1 MKKLSIIIIFLV
13 LVINGVYA
21 NNLKIG
27 VQSFQNIDPIVT
39 TGLDDYQVISSIY
52 DTLILF
58 TDGELLPQLAIKWE
72 WLSDK
77 ELRVQLRKGVKWH
90 NGKLFSAED
99 VKYSFD
105 RMKPYKTGY
114 SWFFKAIEN
123 TKIINNHEIIF
134 ILNNPDAQLPW
145 SLASVVGSIV
155 PKLTK
160 SNEIDFKKNAI
171 GTGPFKFV
179 EWKIGEQITLSK
191 YNNYWGKVSEIE
203 NVVFKPVADEN
214 ARLLSLRSGEL
225 DVIRQVSPDSIPLMK
240 KSSKFGVYPA
250 LRHGSMQLAFNF
262 NGGPWNK
269 PDEDPF
275 KDVMIRKA
283 ISFAL
288 NYEELIALSGGLSPR
303 VYGPV
308 PPTLKGYP
316 KDERT
321 VERYD
326 FNLELAK
333 GFMAQSSLPNGFS
346 TVLMSPPEYERES
359 VLVKE
364 HLKAININVE
374 LRVLDWGAIIPLAR
388 DPKVRGTDFGM
399 FYYGRSSLTPFPP
412 GVLQKNLS
420 TYGWKPNM
428 FFDIGF
434 DRLFGDVQT
443 LPIEDQL
450 PIYAAAHT
458 YAVDRRISAW
468 IYQWS
473 TTYGYSSNKIAN
485 FESNEVWALFLDM
498 FRINYIKLK

>member
-1 MKKLSIIIIFLV
+1 MKKLTLV
-13 LVINGVYA
+13 LIYCGIIVNGLYA
-21 NNLKIG
+21 NNLNIG

-39 TGLDDYQVISSIY
+39 TGTDDYHVISSIY
-52 DTLILF
+52 DTLIILEN
-58 TDGELLPQLAIKWE
+58 GALLPQLATNWE
-72 WLSDK
+72 WLSEK

-99 VKYSFD
+99 VKYTFD

-114 SWFFKAIEN
+114 SWFYKAIEK
-123 TKIINNHEIIF
+123 TTIINNHEIVF
-134 ILNNPDAQLPW
+134 RLNNPDSQLPW
-145 SLASVVGSIV
+145 SLASVVASIV
-155 PKLTK
+155 PKL
-160 SNEIDFKKNAI
+160 SESDQIDFKNNAI
-171 GTGPFKFV
+171 GTGPFKFI
-179 EWKIGEQITLSK
+179 EWNIGEKLILSK
-191 YNNYWGKVSEIE
+191 NSDYWGKVSEIDS
-203 NVVFKPVADEN
+203 VTFKPVADQN

-225 DVIRQVSPDSIPLMK
+225 DIIRQVSPDSIPQLR
-240 KSSKFGVYPA
+240 KSSDFDVYPA

-262 NGGPWNK
+262 NGGKWNK
-269 PDEDPF
+269 PVEDPF
-275 KDVMIRKA
+275 KDIMIRKA

-288 NYEELIALSGGLSPR
+288 NYAELIAVSGGLSPR
-303 VYGPV
+303 VYGPLT
-308 PPTLKGYP
+308 PTLKGYP

-326 FNLELAK
+326 YNLELAK
-333 GFMAQSSLPNGFS
+333 GFMSLSSLPNGFS
-346 TVLMSPPEYERES
+346 TVLMSPPEYEREA

-364 HLKAININVE
+364 HLKEISINVE
-374 LRVLDWGAIIPLAR
+374 LKVLDWGAIIPLAR
-388 DPKVRGTDFGM
+388 DPKVRGTEFGM

-428 FFDIGF
+428 FFDVGF
-434 DRLFGDVQT
+434 DRLFGDVKT
-443 LPIEDQL
+443 LPIEEQM

-473 TTYGYSSNKIAN
+473 TSYGYSKNKIDN